1 MSKMR
6 YVGLGRFGRGRSFRQ
21 PVIGHLG
28 DLGSGLTPPD
38 QMELSSVAELWSATI
53 STSQIQLTTYLNEAP
68 VAFVA
73 ALENSG

>member
-1 MSKMR
+1 MSEVS
-6 YVGLGRFGRGRSFRQ
+6 YVGLGRFGRGHSSRL

-28 DLGSGLTPPD
+28 DSGSGLTPPD
-38 QMELSSVAELWSATI
+38 QMELSAVTELWSATI